1 MNKVTIAFD
10 IETYKDPIESVDYM
24 SQRPVGISVIGAV
37 LAFEGHPDAYP
48 FVWWGTHPV
57 SWAVHPR
64 VEPKIPDA
72 LIPLGVTS
80 FLSWLG
86 GWMSYD
92 ATVVGWNSAGFDFQI
107 LLEETQNLELSMLV
121 SSLCKLHIDIMYHF
135 ACCMGYRLGLD
146 AAAKGM
152 GLAGKQELEGGAHGE
167 AAPGMWKKGVEERR
181 KVIKYLVRDCVTTL
195 ETYQAIVANH
205 GLLNWT
211 SKKGRPMSAR
221 LGEILTVAEASKLP
235 MPDMSWGTPFD
246 RNYSVGWMADTIKE

>member
-10 IETYKDPIESVDYM
+10 IETYKDPIEGIDYM
-24 SQRPVGISVIGAV
+24 TQRPVGISVIGAV
-37 LAFEGHPDAYP
+37 LAFEGHPDLYP

-57 SWAVHPR
+57 SWAVHPK
-64 VEPKIPDA
+64 VEPAIPAA
-72 LIPLGVTS
+72 LSPLGDTS

-92 ATVVGWNSAGFDFQI
+92 ATVVGWNSAGFDFPV
-107 LLEETQNLELSMLV
+107 LLEETQNPQLSFLV
-121 SSLCKLHIDIMYHF
+121 SSLCQQHIDIMYHF
-135 ACCMGYRLGLD
+135 ACRMGYRLGLD

-152 GLAGKQELEGGAHGE
+152 GMAGKHTFEGGGHGE
-167 AAPGMWKKGVEERR
+167 VAPIMWKLGVEQRR
-181 KVIKYLVRDCVTTL
+181 KVIDYLVQDCVTTL
-195 ETYQAIVANH
+195 NTYQAIVANN
-205 GLLNWT
+205 GIVNWT